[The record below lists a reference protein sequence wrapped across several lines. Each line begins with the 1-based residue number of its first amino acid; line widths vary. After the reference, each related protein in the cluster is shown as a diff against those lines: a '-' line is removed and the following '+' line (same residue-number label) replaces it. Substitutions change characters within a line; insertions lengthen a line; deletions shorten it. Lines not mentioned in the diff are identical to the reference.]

1 MASLSARARGI
12 TDILV
17 HTMDAHT
24 TDDRILIGGLTIAG
38 LLTAV
43 LKAAIATI
51 VAASMDIVEIATTVA
66 TASTE
71 NAGNSRIALDLRPD

>member
-17 HTMDAHT
+17 HTMDAPTTAALT
-24 TDDRILIGGLTIAG
+24 TDDRILIAGLTIAA

-51 VAASMDIVEIATTVA
+51 AAASMDMAEIAT
-66 TASTE
+66 
-71 NAGNSRIALDLRPD
+71 NRGNSFHGERR